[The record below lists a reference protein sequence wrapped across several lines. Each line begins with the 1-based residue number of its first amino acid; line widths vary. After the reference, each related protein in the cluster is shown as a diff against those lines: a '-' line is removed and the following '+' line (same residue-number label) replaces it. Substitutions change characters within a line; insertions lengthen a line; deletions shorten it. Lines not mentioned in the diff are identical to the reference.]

1 MLLGVE
7 AMDRVVPSKQQSLAA
22 KSLSLDF
29 SAAKAIGVFLAL
41 GHRCWIKDKHGI
53 QGLSSRTSV
62 ETEKS
67 FSPMAMKGEN
77 RCQDRR
83 A

>member
-29 SAAKAIGVFLAL
+29 AAKAVRVFLAL

-62 ETEKS
+62 ETERS
-67 FSPMAMKGEN
+67 FSPMATKGEN
-77 RCQDRR
+77 TCQDRR